1 MAAFT
6 VSTSQLLSADKMA
19 NLRYEAKTQYYQ
31 NHVLDLAV
39 DNVTLE
45 DFIDDYIEEY
55 YRLEAISA
63 QSSVSLVS
71 NNSSTKSKSKLR
83 RFIRR
88 ITRKRL

>member
-1 MAAFT
+1 
-6 VSTSQLLSADKMA
+6 MA